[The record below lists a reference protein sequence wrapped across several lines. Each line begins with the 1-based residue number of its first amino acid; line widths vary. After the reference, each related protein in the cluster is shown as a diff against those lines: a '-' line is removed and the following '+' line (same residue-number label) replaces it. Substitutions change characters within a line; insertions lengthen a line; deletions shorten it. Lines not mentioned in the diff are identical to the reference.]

1 MQIEGGRAMR
11 DQKLIALLEHPSS
24 KVRMSALELLA
35 SSYCTAPSILQ
46 AIFAG
51 WDRFGVAEAYPQF
64 AQLNHLPM
72 HVGLADEV
80 IRRAARMAEG
90 KKLVDPECR
99 AAGKLA
105 EALSLLPGEQLR
117 DFLAPIEELK
127 TRSKIFF
134 RIDSQSLHQRIAM
147 YDASDEAILS
157 VLQSAEESEG
167 SNKAEDLQRVQHA
180 LEVLHYRDGSHPLL
194 TRWLSLDPEDG
205 PHRFGKMAIQL
216 ASRQAL
222 LGHEAGIASWLGVAD
237 ATDAACACIGLAR
250 CRSQQAVDCLTEAF
264 PLQSMAGQL
273 RIANIL
279 SRLRLD
285 EAAPAIHQLHA
296 YALSPDVQEA
306 LHGAQVLHFD
316 FQQFDQWLESLFVLS
331 DRSIHRLAPQIALA
345 PLLAVDQTERVRRH
359 IDEAIGFRIPHG
371 ST

>member
-1 MQIEGGRAMR
+1 MR

-24 KVRMSALELLA
+24 KVRMPTLELLA

-80 IRRAARMAEG
+80 MIRAARMAEG
-90 KKLVDPECR
+90 RKLVDPECR

-105 EALSLLPGEQLR
+105 EALSLLPGDQLR
-117 DFLAPIEELK
+117 DFLTPIEELK

-134 RIDSQSLHQRIAM
+134 RIDSQSLRQRIAM
-147 YDASDEAILS
+147 YEASDEEILS
-157 VLQSAEESEG
+157 ILQSAEESEG
-167 SNKAEDLQRVQHA
+167 SNLAESLQRVQYA
-180 LEVLHYRDGSHPLL
+180 LEVLHYRDGGHPLL
-194 TRWLSLDPEDG
+194 TRWLTLDAEDG

-216 ASRQAL
+216 ASRHAL
-222 LGHEAGIASWLGVAD
+222 LGHEAAIAQWLGVTD

-250 CRSQQAVDCLTEAF
+250 CRSQQAVDCLIEAF

-273 RIANIL
+273 RIADIL

-296 YALSPDVQEA
+296 HALTPDVQEA

-316 FQQFDQWLESLFVLS
+316 FQQFDQWLESLFVLT

-345 PLLAVDQTERVRRH
+345 PLLALDQPERVRRH
-359 IDEAIGFRIPHG
+359 IDEAIGFRIPQA
-371 ST
+371 SA